1 MEENAASASRRYL
14 TLTLGQGSCFAIDIF
29 AVREI
34 LDFTDITRVPHMPSA
49 MRGVVDVRGEA
60 VPVMDLGQRLGLGPV
75 EQTINT
81 RIVIVEQPA
90 DDGKVRLIGALAE
103 SVREV
108 LELDDAS
115 ITPPPSMGV
124 VADTT
129 CIQGI
134 SRHNDRFIIVLDTQR
149 LFSLDE
155 ARENAADAP
164 QDNAA
169 DAA

>member
-1 MEENAASASRRYL
+1 MEENAAAASRRYL

-34 LDFTDITRVPHMPSA
+34 LDFTDITRVPHMPPA

-81 RIVIVEQPA
+81 RIVIMEHTT
-90 DDGKVRLIGALAE
+90 DGTIRLIGGLAE
-103 SVREV
+103 SVKDV

-115 ITPPPSMGV
+115 IVEPPSMGLSV
-124 VADTT
+124 DAACV
-129 CIQGI
+129 QGI
-134 SRHNDRFIIVLDTQR
+134 SRHGDRFLIVLDTQQ

-155 ARENAADAP
+155 ARENDV
-164 QDNAA
+164 

>member
-81 RIVIVEQPA
+81 RIVIMEQA
-90 DDGKVRLIGALAE
+90 TQGKIRLIGGLTE
-103 SVREV
+103 SVRDV
-108 LELDDAS
+108 LELDDAH
-115 ITPPPSMGV
+115 IVAPPSMGLA
-124 VADTT
+124 ADAA
-129 CIQGI
+129 CVQGI
-134 SRHNDRFIIVLDTQR
+134 SRHGDQFVIVLDTQR
-149 LFSLDE
+149 LFRLDA
-155 ARENAADAP
+155 ARENAADA
-164 QDNAA
+164 A
-169 DAA
+169 

>member
-34 LDFTDITRVPHMPSA
+34 LDFTDITRVPHMPPA
-49 MRGVVDVRGEA
+49 MCGMVDVRGEA

-81 RIVIVEQPA
+81 RIVIMEQA
-90 DDGKVRLIGALAE
+90 TQGKIRLIGGLTE
-103 SVREV
+103 SVKEV
-108 LELDDAS
+108 LELDAAN
-115 ITPPPSMGV
+115 IVPPPAMGMA
-124 VADTT
+124 ADTA
-129 CIQGI
+129 CVQGI
-134 SRHNDRFIIVLDTQR
+134 SRHGDQFVIVLDTQR

-155 ARENAADAP
+155 ARQND
-164 QDNAA
+164 A